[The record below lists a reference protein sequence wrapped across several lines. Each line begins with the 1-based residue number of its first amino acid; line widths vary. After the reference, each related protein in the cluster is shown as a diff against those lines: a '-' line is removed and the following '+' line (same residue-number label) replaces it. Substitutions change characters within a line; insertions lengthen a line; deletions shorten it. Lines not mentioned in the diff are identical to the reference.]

1 MWPWQGCFAHSNACL
16 KGVASEPG
24 GDDGAPG
31 LKPDPGDSIDQGGTA
46 AALDGAGI
54 LSADRWL
61 ATVGPCRVGRR
72 RRRCVL
78 RRTRYAARQ
87 LPGVAGLTAPPL
99 LFFCMST
106 EQEQTN
112 KLPRVFSIA
121 ELAEHLRLSRR
132 TITTA
137 LSSGVL
143 DHYRVGSR
151 ALIPEPAAVAWLECQ
166 RVGRSARLRV
176 A

>member
-1 MWPWQGCFAHSNACL
+1 
-16 KGVASEPG
+16 
-24 GDDGAPG
+24 
-31 LKPDPGDSIDQGGTA
+31 
-46 AALDGAGI
+46 
-54 LSADRWL
+54 
-61 ATVGPCRVGRR
+61 
-72 RRRCVL
+72 
-78 RRTRYAARQ
+78 
-87 LPGVAGLTAPPL
+87 
-99 LFFCMST
+99 MST